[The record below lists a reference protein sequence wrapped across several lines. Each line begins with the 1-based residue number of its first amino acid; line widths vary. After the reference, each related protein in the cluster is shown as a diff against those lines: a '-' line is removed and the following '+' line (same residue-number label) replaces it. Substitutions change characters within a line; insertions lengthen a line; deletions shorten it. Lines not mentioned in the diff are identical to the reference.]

1 MSVRHVLR
9 RVRARVLALV
19 LSAIAASCANHPQ
32 PKPTPVSVN
41 MPAPPAREVPT
52 ANRALVED
60 FNKAGV
66 DARETADGVIIY
78 LPAVFQ
84 FEFDDAKLTAE
95 THTQLRKVA
104 RLLTSPGV
112 RTRHLIVEGHTDAV
126 GAATYNYALSVRRA
140 DAVVHELTTLGVA
153 PARITRRALGA
164 TKPLEPN
171 RKPDGSDNPA
181 GRAKNRRVALLIEN
195 PSR

>member
-1 MSVRHVLR
+1 MSVCLVPR
-9 RVRARVLALV
+9 RVLAL
-19 LSAIAASCANHPQ
+19 LLCAMAASCVKHPQ
-32 PKPTPVSVN
+32 PKPAPVAVN

-66 DARETADGVIIY
+66 DARETADGVVIS

-95 THTQLRKVA
+95 THKQLRVVA
-104 RLLTSPGV
+104 KLLTSPST
-112 RTRHLIVEGHTDAV
+112 RTRHLIVEGHTDAM

-140 DAVVHELTTLGVA
+140 DAVVHELTAQGVA

-164 TKPLEPN
+164 TQPIEPN
-171 RKPDGSDNPA
+171 RKSDGSDNPA
-181 GRAKNRRVALLIEN
+181 GRARNRRVALLIEN
-195 PSR
+195 PAR